1 MKILVDKMPKKV
13 EDCPWAQ
20 PVDNPWGTRTIWFC
34 DWALNN
40 GETCPMAKGDECPFF
55 ITMSQQTDLD
65 CIIDAFNAVPEAY
78 PVRTQEARE
87 IIIHNPNRKES

>member
-20 PVDNPWGTRTIWFC
+20 PIDNPWGTRTIWFC

-40 GETCPMAKGDECPFF
+40 GETCPMAKGCECPYFT
-55 ITMSQQTDLD
+55 TMSRQNNLEY
-65 CIIDAFNAVPEAY
+65 IMDAFNEVHPI
-78 PVRTQEARE
+78 RTQEVKE
-87 IIIHNPNRKES
+87 IIIRNPNRKES